1 VFQDIICLPSS
12 YRTLVK
18 KVLKNLH
25 CRLDKECPKLA
36 HWYCPWRKPEEL
48 DLGIRFFITYK
59 VTEAYNTIEL
69 NEANWKDLIE
79 MFRRIRPAESVF
91 HVDWWVKNE
100 IPADSVDSCKEESKE
115 FKKEDAVES
124 WEDSVESL
132 GQAW

>member
-1 VFQDIICLPSS
+1 LS

-25 CRLDKECPKLA
+25 YRLDKECPKLP
-36 HWYCPWRKPEEL
+36 HWYLPWRKPQEL
-48 DLGIRFFITYK
+48 DLGIRFFITYR

-91 HVDWWVKNE
+91 HVDWWVINVL
-100 IPADSVDSCKEESKE
+100 PADSVDSCKEESKE
-115 FKKEDAVES
+115 FKKEDVVES